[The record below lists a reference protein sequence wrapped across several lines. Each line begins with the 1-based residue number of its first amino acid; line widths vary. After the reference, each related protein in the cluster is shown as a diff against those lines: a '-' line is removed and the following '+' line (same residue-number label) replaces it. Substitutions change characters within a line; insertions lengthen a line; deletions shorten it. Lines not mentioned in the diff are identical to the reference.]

1 MPASPAGRSI
11 ASMDLRSHRPLVA
24 AARWLVAGAAVLAVV
39 GVWAACGRTAIGP
52 LTPADH
58 TAARPG
64 PAAPAAP
71 PRAAA
76 ERRDRPARP
85 ASQAAC
91 TVAQLTRLVDQRRL
105 AAARRLLAG
114 GRVWPRRELVAIRH
128 IDFISARVW
137 GDSRADAVT
146 LAATVRLAVRP
157 GSPLPSGLT
166 TLFFT
171 LGRDRSAGD
180 WLVTAVATSP

>member
-1 MPASPAGRSI
+1 MSGLPAERSI
-11 ASMDLRSHRPLVA
+11 AGMDLRSQRLLVTA
-24 AARWLVAGAAVLAVV
+24 PRWLVAGATVLAVV

-52 LTPADH
+52 SAPADH
-58 TAARPG
+58 TAAAPG
-64 PAAPAAP
+64 PAAPAPP
-71 PRAAA
+71 PRVVAGAV
-76 ERRDRPARP
+76 PAGTTGL
-85 ASQAAC
+85 QAAC
-91 TVAQLTRLVDQRRL
+91 AVAQLTRLVDQRRL
-105 AAARRLLAG
+105 AEARRLLAG

-137 GDSRADAVT
+137 GDSRANAVT
-146 LAATVRLAVRP
+146 LAATVRLAVRR

>member
-1 MPASPAGRSI
+1 
-11 ASMDLRSHRPLVA
+11 MDLRSHRLLV

-52 LTPADH
+52 MAPADP
-58 TAARPG
+58 AAEAGPG
-64 PAAPAAP
+64 PSAPAP
-71 PRAAA
+71 LPRSSAAG
-76 ERRDRPARP
+76 EPAGTSGLEA
-85 ASQAAC
+85 AS
-91 TVAQLTRLVDQRRL
+91 TVARLTRLVDQRRL

-114 GRVWPRRELVAIRH
+114 GQVWPRRELVAIRH
-128 IDFISARVW
+128 INFISARVW
-137 GDSRADAVT
+137 GDSRADVVT
-146 LAATVRLAVRP
+146 LAATVRLAVWP

>member
-1 MPASPAGRSI
+1 
-11 ASMDLRSHRPLVA
+11 MDLRSHRLLVA
-24 AARWLVAGAAVLAVV
+24 AARWLLSGATVLAVV
-39 GVWAACGRTAIGP
+39 GVWAACGRTALGP
-52 LTPADH
+52 LAPADH
-58 TAARPG
+58 TAGAGPG
-64 PAAPAAP
+64 PAAPAPLPQSASSGETAGT
-71 PRAAA
+71 RGLEAA
-76 ERRDRPARP
+76 R
-85 ASQAAC
+85 
-91 TVAQLTRLVDQRRL
+91 TVAQLTRLVDQQRL

-137 GDSRADAVT
+137 GDSRTDAVT
-146 LAATVRLAVRP
+146 LAATVRLAVRRS
-157 GSPLPSGLT
+157 SPLPSGLT

>member
-1 MPASPAGRSI
+1 MGAGPATPAPLLQGVSSGEPAGTRG
-11 ASMDLRSHRPLVA
+11 LE
-24 AARWLVAGAAVLAVV
+24 AAR
-39 GVWAACGRTAIGP
+39 
-52 LTPADH
+52 
-58 TAARPG
+58 
-64 PAAPAAP
+64 
-71 PRAAA
+71 
-76 ERRDRPARP
+76 
-85 ASQAAC
+85 

-105 AAARRLLAG
+105 VEARRLLAG
-114 GRVWPRRELVAIRH
+114 RRVWPRRELAAIRH

-137 GDSRADAVT
+137 GDSRADVVT

-157 GSPLPSGLT
+157 GSPLPNGLT

>member
-1 MPASPAGRSI
+1 MSGLPAERSI
-11 ASMDLRSHRPLVA
+11 AGMDLRSQRLLVTA
-24 AARWLVAGAAVLAVV
+24 PRWLVAGATVLAVV

-52 LTPADH
+52 PTPAGH
-58 TAARPG
+58 MAAAPG
-64 PAAPAAP
+64 PAAPAPP
-71 PRAAA
+71 PRVAADA
-76 ERRDRPARP
+76 PAGTTGL
-85 ASQAAC
+85 QAAC
-91 TVAQLTRLVDQRRL
+91 AVAQLTRLVDQRRL

-114 GRVWPRRELVAIRH
+114 GRAWPRRELIAIRH

-137 GDSRADAVT
+137 GDSRANAVT
-146 LAATVRLAVRP
+146 LAATVRLAVRR